1 VHGHGCVLP
10 TAVYSLPDQLTG
22 NGLTWKAYIA
32 GQYNPAAPGAPSG
45 TCRHPGVGSADAT
58 AALAA
63 PADGYVSRRNP
74 FVYFHSIIDTPSSCA
89 KIDVGLDQ
97 LAADLQSGKVPA
109 LSWIAPDPCAAGAT
123 GGCAVPPPATTT
135 SSTTTTS
142 TPAPSTSTTTSS
154 QASTVSSSSN
164 DSPSSS
170 DTSTASG
177 SSSASSSTTIGV
189 PKAVD
194 AAADPDPT
202 DAFLAQWVPKIEAT
216 AAYKKDGMIVILS
229 DEAPAS
235 GPNAD
240 SSACCGKLS
249 YVNTTDP
256 GGAGKPGPGGGRTGA
271 LVLSSYAGRGVS
283 DATPADHFTL
293 LRTLD
298 DIFNVPYLGYALQ
311 RKDFDSVVFPSESGG
326 SGAVSTRVHAGVT
339 IITRTL
345 TSVSSAGSA
354 TAVPRRGPTSVAPAY
369 APLQPMPSF
378 VPADPP
384 PLSRLP
390 SFASRG

>member
-1 VHGHGCVLP
+1 MDRAGSVRGGG
-10 TAVYSLPDQLTG
+10 DR
-22 NGLTWKAYIA
+22 GLR
-32 GQYNPAAPGAPSG
+32 GP
-45 TCRHPGVGSADAT
+45 
-58 AALAA
+58 
-63 PADGYVSRRNP
+63 
-74 FVYFHSIIDTPSSCA
+74 
-89 KIDVGLDQ
+89 
-97 LAADLQSGKVPA
+97 
-109 LSWIAPDPCAAGAT
+109 AT
-123 GGCAVPPPATTT
+123 GDDDVLDD
-135 SSTTTTS
+135 TTS

-154 QASTVSSSSN
+154 QTSTVSSGSN
-164 DSPSSS
+164 DSSSS
-170 DTSTASG
+170 SNTSTASG
-177 SSSASSSTTIGV
+177 NSSTSSSTTIGV
-189 PKAVD
+189 PKAGD
-194 AAADPDPT
+194 AAADPNPT

-249 YVNTTDP
+249 YVNTTNP
-256 GGAGKPGPGGGRTGA
+256 GGAAKPGPGGGRTGA

-326 SGAVSTRVHAGVT
+326 SGAVSTRVHAG
-339 IITRTL
+339 ITVITQTL
-345 TSVSSAGSA
+345 TSVSSVGSASSVGSGSRA
-354 TAVPRRGPTSVAPAY
+354 TAVPRRVPRRARTAVAPAY
-369 APLQPMPSF
+369 APLRPTPSF

-390 SFASRG
+390 SFASHG